1 MSRLILIII
10 LFLHV
15 SVLAAETENAKL
27 KELLIQYE
35 KLEKAER
42 DYLGKRGDKVT
53 TAELEEIRCG
63 KKKLIVMIEME
74 NPLYQDDFPR
84 NLFPRV
90 IRELIKERGYNID
103 QAEAMIRAKN
113 PEAQKVFER
122 IADKLHQEERE
133 LARIRVMQRI
143 EVRKR

>member
-42 DYLGKRGDKVT
+42 DYLEKRGDKVT

-63 KKKLIVMIEME
+63 KKKLIVMIEMD

-90 IRELIKERGYNID
+90 IGSVIKVAHNKKIIYH
-103 QAEAMIRAKN
+103 KS
-113 PEAQKVFER
+113 
-122 IADKLHQEERE
+122 
-133 LARIRVMQRI
+133 MQ
-143 EVRKR
+143 

>member
-42 DYLGKRGDKVT
+42 DYLEKRGDKVT

-122 IADKLHQEERE
+122 IADKLHQEEQE

>member
-42 DYLGKRGDKVT
+42 DYLEKRGDKVT

-74 NPLYQDDFPR
+74 NPLYQDDFTR

-103 QAEAMIRAKN
+103 QAEAMIMAKI

>member
-42 DYLGKRGDKVT
+42 DYLEKRGDKVT

-103 QAEAMIRAKN
+103 QAEAMIRAKS